1 MKVNQIV
8 SEHKKGV
15 RAMKYTKKTKG
26 TVPVYGPDSTDAK
39 LKPVK
44 PVGTNEA
51 VEITP
56 MPGASQVSVDGKP
69 IATTDAATA
78 QAISQAAEK
87 GQFTTTDG
95 TDQATTESHMSEIDD
110 LYHEWLNSEDAP
122 MDDEAG
128 NDNLLVRKAMR
139 FIRGQV
145 DPENAEDIAIMM
157 VDAYHDGVDESGHEI
172 GGDPTDKFI
181 QDVSFNEQST
191 DKYFVD
197 VSTGSPMIKS
207 GNGLTPVQPSKM
219 WQQLTPEIEAKALSQ
234 GFRKI
239 KISLNGQVLFGLEG
253 GGKVI
258 VSPVDYQAMSGMK
271 EVQSPFPSRNETDP
285 AKIAANA
292 AVKPGTAN
300 PAMPS
305 RNKVQEADDILLG
318 KMLAIAGL
326 R

>member
-44 PVGTNEA
+44 PVGTSAKISESG
-51 VEITP
+51 VEVKP
-56 MPGASQVSVDGKP
+56 MPGASQVSVNGKP

-87 GQFTTTDG
+87 GQFTATDSNAPAQLENGNEIASDTTG
-95 TDQATTESHMSEIDD
+95 
-110 LYHEWLNSEDAP
+110 
-122 MDDEAG
+122 G
-128 NDNLLVRKAMR
+128 
-139 FIRGQV
+139 
-145 DPENAEDIAIMM
+145 
-157 VDAYHDGVDESGHEI
+157 EI
-172 GGDPTDKFI
+172 GGDATDDYI
-181 QDVSFNEQST
+181 DDITLGEEAP
-191 DKYFVD
+191 YFVD
-197 VSTGSPMIKS
+197 NSSGKPMIKS

-219 WQQLTPEIEAKALSQ
+219 WQQITPEIETKARSQ

-239 KISLNGQVLFGLEG
+239 QISVNGQIISGLEG

-258 VSPVDYQAMSGMK
+258 VSPSDFQAMSGVK

-305 RNKVQEADDILLG
+305 RNKVQEADDALLS
-318 KMLAIAGL
+318 KMLSIAGL

>member
-51 VEITP
+51 VEVTP

-95 TDQATTESHMSEIDD
+95 TEQATTET
-110 LYHEWLNSEDAP
+110 
-122 MDDEAG
+122 
-128 NDNLLVRKAMR
+128 
-139 FIRGQV
+139 
-145 DPENAEDIAIMM
+145 
-157 VDAYHDGVDESGHEI
+157 GHEI
-172 GGDPTDKFI
+172 GGDPTDKWI
-181 QDVSFNEQST
+181 KDITLDDEIG
-191 DKYFVD
+191 DKPYYVD
-197 VSTGSPMIKS
+197 NSSGKPMIKS

-219 WQQLTPEIEAKALSQ
+219 WTQISPEVIAKATSQ
-234 GFRKI
+234 GFRQI
-239 KISLNGQVLFGLEG
+239 NISVNGQILKGFEG

-258 VSPVDYQAMSGMK
+258 VSPTDFATMSGVK

-292 AVKPGTAN
+292 AVRPGTAN
-300 PAMPS
+300 PGMPS
-305 RNKVQEADDILLG
+305 RNKVQEADDVLLG

>member
-44 PVGTNEA
+44 PVGASAKLDEQG
-51 VEITP
+51 VEVKP
-56 MPGASQVSVDGKP
+56 MPGASQVSVNGKP

-95 TDQATTESHMSEIDD
+95 TEQATTET
-110 LYHEWLNSEDAP
+110 
-122 MDDEAG
+122 
-128 NDNLLVRKAMR
+128 
-139 FIRGQV
+139 
-145 DPENAEDIAIMM
+145 
-157 VDAYHDGVDESGHEI
+157 GHEI
-172 GGDPTDKFI
+172 GGDPTDKWI
-181 QDVSFNEQST
+181 KDITLDDEIG
-191 DKYFVD
+191 DKPYYVD
-197 VSTGSPMIKS
+197 NSSGKPMIKS

-219 WQQLTPEIEAKALSQ
+219 WTQISPEVIAKATSQ
-234 GFRKI
+234 GFRQI
-239 KISLNGQVLFGLEG
+239 NISVNGQILKGFEG

-258 VSPVDYQAMSGMK
+258 VSPTDFATMSGVK
-271 EVQSPFPSRNETDP
+271 EVQSPFPSRN
-285 AKIAANA
+285 
-292 AVKPGTAN
+292 PGT
-300 PAMPS
+300 PAADAAAQAAAQPPKQHQSVMPS
-305 RNKVQEADDILLG
+305 RNKVQEADDVLLG

>member
-51 VEITP
+51 VEVKP

-95 TDQATTESHMSEIDD
+95 TDQATTE
-110 LYHEWLNSEDAP
+110 A
-122 MDDEAG
+122 
-128 NDNLLVRKAMR
+128 
-139 FIRGQV
+139 
-145 DPENAEDIAIMM
+145 
-157 VDAYHDGVDESGHEI
+157 GHEI
-172 GGDPTDKFI
+172 GGDPTDDFI
-181 QDVSFNEQST
+181 ND
-191 DKYFVD
+191 
-197 VSTGSPMIKS
+197 
-207 GNGLTPVQPSKM
+207 
-219 WQQLTPEIEAKALSQ
+219 IEAEEGIFDTPSNPQIDALKAMLADPKYASNPAWKSQ
-234 GFRKI
+234 LEKRLKI
-239 KISLNGQVLFGLEG
+239 AQDRASLDHGQAMGSNGQPKPVLAPDQFS
-253 GGKVI
+253 KAN
-258 VSPVDYQAMSGMK
+258 PNFK
-271 EVQSPFPSRNETDP
+271 EVQSPYPSRNAGTPAAAQAAAQSAEP
-285 AKIAANA
+285 AKPVQS
-292 AVKPGTAN
+292 AVY
-300 PAMPS
+300 PS
-305 RNKVQEADDILLG
+305 RNKVQEADDVLLG

>member
-1 MKVNQIV
+1 
-8 SEHKKGV
+8 
-15 RAMKYTKKTKG
+15 MKYTKKTKG

-44 PVGTNEA
+44 PVGASAKLDEQG
-51 VEITP
+51 VEVKP

-87 GQFTTTDG
+87 GQFTTTTS
-95 TDQATTESHMSEIDD
+95 TDQATTE
-110 LYHEWLNSEDAP
+110 A
-122 MDDEAG
+122 
-128 NDNLLVRKAMR
+128 
-139 FIRGQV
+139 
-145 DPENAEDIAIMM
+145 
-157 VDAYHDGVDESGHEI
+157 GHEI

-181 QDVSFNEQST
+181 QDVSFDEQFT

-197 VSTGSPMIKS
+197 VSTGKPMIKS

-239 KISLNGQVLFGLEG
+239 KISSNGQVIFGLEG

-258 VSPVDYQAMSGMK
+258 VSPVDYQAMAGMK
-271 EVQSPFPSRNETDP
+271 EVQSPFPSRNAGTPAAAQAAEP
-285 AKIAANA
+285 AKPVQS
-292 AVKPGTAN
+292 AVY
-300 PAMPS
+300 PS

-318 KMLAIAGL
+318 KMLSIAGL

>member
-8 SEHKKGV
+8 REHKKGV

-51 VEITP
+51 VEVKP

-95 TDQATTESHMSEIDD
+95 TEQATTET
-110 LYHEWLNSEDAP
+110 
-122 MDDEAG
+122 
-128 NDNLLVRKAMR
+128 
-139 FIRGQV
+139 
-145 DPENAEDIAIMM
+145 
-157 VDAYHDGVDESGHEI
+157 GHEI
-172 GGDPTDKFI
+172 GGDPTDKWI
-181 QDVSFNEQST
+181 KDITLDDEIG
-191 DKYFVD
+191 DKPYYVD
-197 VSTGSPMIKS
+197 NSSGKPMIKS

-219 WQQLTPEIEAKALSQ
+219 WTQISPEVIAKATSQ
-234 GFRKI
+234 GFRQI
-239 KISLNGQVLFGLEG
+239 NISVNGQILKGFEG

-258 VSPVDYQAMSGMK
+258 VSPTDFATMSGVK
-271 EVQSPFPSRNETDP
+271 EVQSPFPSRN
-285 AKIAANA
+285 
-292 AVKPGTAN
+292 PGT
-300 PAMPS
+300 PAADAAAQAAAQPPKQHQSVMPS
-305 RNKVQEADDILLG
+305 RNKVQEADDVLLG